1 MPVCFVLLVQYCMN
15 LDYVGISTSALTDG
29 IFVVHTRS
37 DEANGNKVS
46 AINCFR
52 SFGTA
57 KRLYSN
63 AATTLNISFHLIS
76 RKKLDTI

>member
-1 MPVCFVLLVQYCMN
+1 MLVCFVFLVQYCMN

-37 DEANGNKVS
+37 DEANGNKVNTV
-46 AINCFR
+46 NCSR

-57 KRLYSN
+57 KGLYSDT
-63 AATTLNISFHLIS
+63 AAT
-76 RKKLDTI
+76 